1 MRAVSAANRVG
12 LRQFEHSGLNV
23 CDGHRPNDTA
33 TLIANEIRLAF
44 TCADYQTTAAVHVC
58 DILVRHDG
66 EALEC

>member
-44 TCADYQTTAAVHVC
+44 TCADYQATAAVHVR
-58 DILVRHDG
+58 DIFVWHDG